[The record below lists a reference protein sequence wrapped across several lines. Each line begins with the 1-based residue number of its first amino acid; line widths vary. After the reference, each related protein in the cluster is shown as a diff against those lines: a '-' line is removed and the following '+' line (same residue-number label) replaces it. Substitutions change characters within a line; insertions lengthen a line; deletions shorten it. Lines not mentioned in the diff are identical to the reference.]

1 MCMRYVRHPFYSI
14 YVYSLRVVPREPTV
28 FAFYI
33 LLPMYPHDYI
43 EFVQAYF
50 NISYT
55 STFKNYMHGL
65 EKTEKFAEWL
75 TFVTFG

>member
-1 MCMRYVRHPFYSI
+1 
-14 YVYSLRVVPREPTV
+14 
-28 FAFYI
+28 
-33 LLPMYPHDYI
+33 MYPHDYI